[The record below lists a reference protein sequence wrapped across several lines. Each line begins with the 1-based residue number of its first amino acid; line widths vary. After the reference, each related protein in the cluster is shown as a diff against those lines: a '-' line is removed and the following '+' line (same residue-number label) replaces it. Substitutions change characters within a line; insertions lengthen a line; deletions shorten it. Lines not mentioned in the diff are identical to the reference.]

1 MNGAGVERN
10 QDCWRDDLTLEAAHT
25 SGKPSG
31 RPAGKPAGNR
41 AGDDGDA
48 RDADLAIMSRYLSS
62 LVQVGSSDKTVLAYR
77 RDCRQFL
84 RYLAAGEV
92 DFPGE
97 IDYRL
102 LRRYAIFLAGF
113 NYQKSSVARKLSA
126 VRGFLRF
133 CRSEGL
139 IQTNPAESLA
149 SPKQPRKLPVVLRP
163 SEVKVFLEAI
173 DTVKPLG
180 IRDRAIFELLYGSGL
195 RSEEVVS
202 LDIGDLDFEQ
212 EQLTVTGKGNKTRV
226 VPVGEIALGSVR
238 EYLQRGRP
246 ELINQ
251 ELESGDPGKLFLS
264 SRGKP
269 LGTSDI
275 RRRTTK
281 YVRSAAI
288 RSGTSSHVFRHC
300 FATHLLEGGADLRA
314 VQELLGHA
322 SISTTQ
328 RYTHVSGAHLRK
340 VYERAHPR
348 ARRQ

>member
-1 MNGAGVERN
+1 M
-10 QDCWRDDLTLEAAHT
+10 EAEST
-25 SGKPSG
+25 SGNPS
-31 RPAGKPAGNR
+31 AGNPYSDEPSAEKSSAVGR
-41 AGDDGDA
+41 AIGGTIDEA
-48 RDADLAIMSRYLSS
+48 RAQDLAILSRYLSS
-62 LVQVGSSDKTVLAYR
+62 LIQVGSSDKTLLAYR

-84 RYLAAGEV
+84 RYLAAEDV
-92 DFPGE
+92 EFPGSV
-97 IDYRL
+97 DYRL

-126 VRGFLRF
+126 VRGLLRF

-139 IQTNPAESLA
+139 IMTNPAESLA

-163 SEVKVFLEAI
+163 AEVIDFLETI
-173 DTVKPLG
+173 DTAKPLG

-195 RSEEVVS
+195 RSEEVVN
-202 LDIGDLDFEQ
+202 LETGDLDFEQ

-226 VPVGEIALGSVR
+226 VPVGEIALGTVR
-238 EYLQRGRP
+238 EYLERGRP

-251 ELESGDPGKLFLS
+251 ESNMGDPGKLFLS

-281 YVRSAAI
+281 YVRGAAI
-288 RSGTSSHVFRHC
+288 RSGVSSHVFRHC